1 MNFLT
6 KIKLLNQF
14 ISFNIFAIAGL
25 YETFVIIYI
34 NKELEEL
41 QKMYPNNSSAGGLD
55 WYFMSLTGW
64 YICLLL
70 ISFVVYLFENIFKH
84 KINNKFILN
93 NKIYNTFIYISAFLS
108 LIYFVYL
115 MYVFIDT
122 SIIQPLLPS
131 DLIYYDIHAK
141 Q

>member
-6 KIKLLNQF
+6 KIKLLNHF
-14 ISFNIFAIAGL
+14 ISFHIFAIAGL

-41 QKMYPNNSSAGGLD
+41 HKMYPHNSSAGGLD
-55 WYFMSLTGW
+55 WYFMTLTGW

-70 ISFVVYLFENIFKH
+70 ISFIVYLFENIFKH
-84 KINNKFILN
+84 KINNKFILT
-93 NKIYNTFIYISAFLS
+93 NKIYNTFIYISALLS
-108 LIYFVYL
+108 LIYFVCL
-115 MYVFIDT
+115 IYVFIYT
-122 SIIQPLLPS
+122 TIISPLLPS